1 MKIEEIDNVP
11 ICGESDNRNEEYISK
26 YTPIKFFEHFIGKNN
41 PLIIDIG
48 AHKGES
54 VIFFKS
60 IFPDSSIISFE
71 PDEDNFLELKKV
83 SEIHNSKCHNYGVGR
98 LNIKRKFY
106 KQSLSHLGSFLKINN
121 NSLDSLGYSKK
132 ALNQTKIIEMI
143 SLDEFCKN
151 YNITNIDLIK
161 IDVQGFE
168 SEVLCGSNKILKNTK
183 SVMVE
188 ISLYDFYDK
197 INMDNFYTVH
207 KFLNEKGF
215 VIWDISK
222 ISKNPKN
229 FRTDWIEVV
238 FVNSNIN

>member
-1 MKIEEIDNVP
+1 MKMEKIDNVP
-11 ICGESDNRNEEYISK
+11 LCGESDNRNKEYFSK
-26 YTPIKFFEHFIGKNN
+26 YTPIKFFDHFIRKKN

-54 VIFFKS
+54 IIFFKS
-60 IFPDSSIISFE
+60 IFPDSRIISFE
-71 PDEDNFLELKKV
+71 PDEDNFSELKKV
-83 SEIHNSKCHNYGVGR
+83 SENYNSKCFNYGVGR
-98 LNIKRKFY
+98 LNKKKKFY
-106 KQSLSHLGSFLKINN
+106 KQSLSHLGSFLKINK
-121 NSLDSLGYSKK
+121 NSLDSLGYSKI
-132 ALNQTKIIEMI
+132 ALNQITIIEMI

-151 YNITNIDLIK
+151 YNITSIDIIK

-168 SEVLCGSNKILKNTK
+168 SEVLSGSNKILENTK
-183 SVMVE
+183 SIMVE

-207 KFLNEKGF
+207 KFLNKKGF

-238 FVNSNIN
+238 FVNSNNI